1 MITTERNSEKNGM
14 MGGLVLKLVTAVP
27 VVPAAEL
34 LICQSSSWY
43 RLLIGQCGTR
53 S

>member
-14 MGGLVLKLVTAVP
+14 MGGLVLKPVTAVP

-34 LICQSSSWY
+34 LIGQSISWY
-43 RLLIGQCGTR
+43 RLLIDQRGT
-53 S
+53 SS